1 MLFIVYKKFFVKRIA
16 FLKVQ
21 VELWKLQVDLI
32 QCFAERNFQFTVHAH
47 DIPTIFV
54 CVARI
59 EPEVQ
64 KADYIH
70 FVDMIVPPSS
80 LLLLCQP
87 ELLAFY
93 ISLHLYNKR
102 SVVKYTVGEVLLSLF
117 SGFRQ

>member
-1 MLFIVYKKFFVKRIA
+1 MSMLFIVYKNFFVKRIA

-64 KADYIH
+64 KQTTYT
-70 FVDMIVPPSS
+70 
-80 LLLLCQP
+80 LL
-87 ELLAFY
+87 
-93 ISLHLYNKR
+93 I
-102 SVVKYTVGEVLLSLF
+102 
-117 SGFRQ
+117 